1 MYLTSIES
9 IRKQIISYVT
19 DVSVYGLSKSNLK
32 NIKIP
37 LPSLPEQQKIVL
49 ILSNI
54 DSQIKSQIQ
63 YKEKLEILKKGLMQ
77 KLLTGQIKV
86 SLAQ

>member
-1 MYLTSIES
+1 MGYLKVI
-9 IRKQIISYVT
+9 
-19 DVSVYGLSKSNLK
+19 K

-37 LPSLPEQQKIVL
+37 LLSLHEQQKIAL

-63 YKEKLEILKKGLMQ
+63 YAEKLEILKKGLM
-77 KLLTGQIKV
+77 
-86 SLAQ
+86 